1 MYSEIILYLCRG
13 FKKIKQTKMKKVF
26 VFAIAAG
33 MFFVA
38 CNGGSTPATDSTAT
52 TVDTMNAAPVAPVT
66 DSAAVVAPA
75 DSAATVAPAADSA
88 AATPA
93 K

>member
-1 MYSEIILYLCRG
+1 
-13 FKKIKQTKMKKVF
+13 MKKVF

-38 CNGGSTPATDSTAT
+38 CNGGSTPAADSTAT
-52 TVDTMNAAPVAPVT
+52 TVDTMNAAPTAPAVDSAAAVAPVAT
-66 DSAAVVAPA
+66 DSAAAAPA
-75 DSAATVAPAADSA
+75 VDSAA

>member
-1 MYSEIILYLCRG
+1 
-13 FKKIKQTKMKKVF
+13 MKKLF
-26 VFAIAAG
+26 VFAVAAG

-38 CNGGSTPATDSTAT
+38 CNGGSTPAADSTAT
-52 TVDTMNAAPVAPVT
+52 PAVDTMNAAPVAPAPA
-66 DSAAVVAPA
+66 DSAAHV

-88 AATPA
+88 AATKA

>member
-1 MYSEIILYLCRG
+1 
-13 FKKIKQTKMKKVF
+13 MKKVF

-38 CNGGSTPATDSTAT
+38 CNGGSTPAADSTAT
-52 TVDTMNAAPVAPVT
+52 TVDTMNAAPVAPAAT

-75 DSAATVAPAADSA
+75 ADSAAAQKAPAADSA
-88 AATPA
+88 AAATPA

>member
-1 MYSEIILYLCRG
+1 
-13 FKKIKQTKMKKVF
+13 MKKLF
-26 VFAIAAG
+26 VFAVAAG

-38 CNGGSTPATDSTAT
+38 CNGGSTPAADSTAAP
-52 TVDTMNAAPVAPVT
+52 VDTMNTAPVATAPV
-66 DSAAVVAPA
+66 DSAAHV

>member
-1 MYSEIILYLCRG
+1 
-13 FKKIKQTKMKKVF
+13 MKKVF

-38 CNGGSTPATDSTAT
+38 CNGGSTPAADSTAT
-52 TVDTMNAAPVAPVT
+52 APVDTMNAE
-66 DSAAVVAPA
+66 PA
-75 DSAATVAPAADSA
+75 QVPAADSTA
-88 AATPA
+88 HLDSTATPATGDSAATPA

>member
-1 MYSEIILYLCRG
+1 
-13 FKKIKQTKMKKVF
+13 MKKLF
-26 VFAIAAG
+26 VFAVAAG

-38 CNGGSTPATDSTAT
+38 CNGGSTPAADSTAT
-52 TVDTMNAAPVAPVT
+52 APVDTMNAAPVATAPVDSAAHV
-66 DSAAVVAPA
+66 DSAAVTAPV
-75 DSAATVAPAADSA
+75 DSAA

>member
-1 MYSEIILYLCRG
+1 
-13 FKKIKQTKMKKVF
+13 MKKLF
-26 VFAIAAG
+26 VFAVAAG

-38 CNGGSTPATDSTAT
+38 CNGGSTPSADSTATT
-52 TVDTMNAAPVAPVT
+52 TVDTMNAAPTAAPV
-66 DSAAVVAPA
+66 DSAAHVDSSAAAHV
-75 DSAATVAPAADSA
+75 DSAA

>member
-1 MYSEIILYLCRG
+1 
-13 FKKIKQTKMKKVF
+13 MKKLF
-26 VFAIAAG
+26 VFAVAAG

-38 CNGGSTPATDSTAT
+38 CNGGSTPAADSTATT
-52 TVDTMNAAPVAPVT
+52 TVDTMNAAPTAAPVDSAAHV
-66 DSAAVVAPA
+66 DSAAVTPA
-75 DSAATVAPAADSA
+75 VDTTA

>member
-1 MYSEIILYLCRG
+1 
-13 FKKIKQTKMKKVF
+13 MKKLF
-26 VFAIAAG
+26 VFAVAAG

-38 CNGGSTPATDSTAT
+38 CNGGSTPATDSVATAP
-52 TVDTMNAAPVAPVT
+52 VDTMNAAPAATAPV
-66 DSAAVVAPA
+66 DSAAHV

>member
-1 MYSEIILYLCRG
+1 
-13 FKKIKQTKMKKVF
+13 MKKVF

-38 CNGGSTPATDSTAT
+38 CNGGSTPANDSTAT
-52 TVDTMNAAPVAPVT
+52 TVDTMNAAPTAPAV
-66 DSAAVVAPA
+66 DSAAVATPA
-75 DSAATVAPAADSA
+75 VDSAAAAAPAVDSAA

>member
-1 MYSEIILYLCRG
+1 
-13 FKKIKQTKMKKVF
+13 MKKVF

-38 CNGGSTPATDSTAT
+38 CNGGSTPAADSTAT
-52 TVDTMNAAPVAPVT
+52 TVDTMNAAPVAPAAT
-66 DSAAVVAPA
+66 DSAA
-75 DSAATVAPAADSA
+75 VAPAADSA
-88 AATPA
+88 AQQAPAADSAAAATPA

>member
-1 MYSEIILYLCRG
+1 
-13 FKKIKQTKMKKVF
+13 MKKLF

-38 CNGGSTPATDSTAT
+38 CNGGSTPAADSTAT
-52 TVDTMNAAPVAPVT
+52 APADTMNAAPVAV
-66 DSAAVVAPA
+66 PA
-75 DSAATVAPAADSA
+75 DSAAAIDSAVAPVDS

>member
-1 MYSEIILYLCRG
+1 
-13 FKKIKQTKMKKVF
+13 MKKLF
-26 VFAIAAG
+26 VFAVAAG

-38 CNGGSTPATDSTAT
+38 CNGGSTPAADSTATT
-52 TVDTMNAAPVAPVT
+52 TVDTMNAAPAAAPV
-66 DSAAVVAPA
+66 DSAAHV
-75 DSAATVAPAADSA
+75 DSAA

>member
-1 MYSEIILYLCRG
+1 
-13 FKKIKQTKMKKVF
+13 MKKLF
-26 VFAIAAG
+26 VFAVAAG

-38 CNGGSTPATDSTAT
+38 CNGGSTPAADSTAT
-52 TVDTMNAAPVAPVT
+52 PAVDTMNAAPVATAPV
-66 DSAAVVAPA
+66 DSAAHV
-75 DSAATVAPAADSA
+75 DSAATVAPVDSAA

>member
-1 MYSEIILYLCRG
+1 
-13 FKKIKQTKMKKVF
+13 MKKVF

-38 CNGGSTPATDSTAT
+38 CNGGSTPAADSTAT
-52 TVDTMNAAPVAPVT
+52 TVDTMNAAPVAPAA

-75 DSAATVAPAADSA
+75 ADSAAAATPAADSA

>member
-1 MYSEIILYLCRG
+1 
-13 FKKIKQTKMKKVF
+13 MKKLF
-26 VFAIAAG
+26 VFAVAAG

-38 CNGGSTPATDSTAT
+38 CNGGSTPGADSTAT
-52 TVDTMNAAPVAPVT
+52 APVDTMNTAPVAAAPV
-66 DSAAVVAPA
+66 DSAAHV

>member
-1 MYSEIILYLCRG
+1 
-13 FKKIKQTKMKKVF
+13 MKKLF
-26 VFAIAAG
+26 VFAVAAG

-38 CNGGSTPATDSTAT
+38 CNGGSTPAADSTATT
-52 TVDTMNAAPVAPVT
+52 TVDTMNAAPTVAAPV
-66 DSAAVVAPA
+66 DSAAHVDSSAAAHV
-75 DSAATVAPAADSA
+75 DSAA

>member
-1 MYSEIILYLCRG
+1 
-13 FKKIKQTKMKKVF
+13 MKKVF

-38 CNGGSTPATDSTAT
+38 CNGGSTPANDSTAT
-52 TVDTMNAAPVAPVT
+52 KQDTMNAAPAVDAPAATPAV
-66 DSAAVVAPA
+66 DSAA
-75 DSAATVAPAADSA
+75 AAAPAATPAVDSAA

>member
-1 MYSEIILYLCRG
+1 
-13 FKKIKQTKMKKVF
+13 MKKLF
-26 VFAIAAG
+26 VFAVAAG

-38 CNGGSTPATDSTAT
+38 CNGGSTPAADSTATT
-52 TVDTMNAAPVAPVT
+52 TVDTMNAAPTAQPV
-66 DSAAVVAPA
+66 DSAAHV
-75 DSAATVAPAADSA
+75 DSAATAPVDSAA

>member
-1 MYSEIILYLCRG
+1 
-13 FKKIKQTKMKKVF
+13 MKKLF
-26 VFAIAAG
+26 VFAVAAG

-38 CNGGSTPATDSTAT
+38 CNGGSTPAADSTATT
-52 TVDTMNAAPVAPVT
+52 TVDTMNAAPTAAPV
-66 DSAAVVAPA
+66 A
-75 DSAATVAPAADSA
+75 DSAAHVDSAATAPVDSAA